1 MCFLKNPK
9 QLKALFLAAKDKRT
23 LIKIHALMIKT
34 NLSAYGNSVG
44 RIIALYGGKND
55 IVSARKLFEELPLR
69 GVDTYNAIIIA
80 YSRKESPFEV
90 LGLYNQMIKEDV
102 RPDSSTFTVA
112 LKACVSLMDL
122 KMGEEIW
129 RKAVELGYGNDVF
142 VGSSMLNLYVKCGK
156 MNEAMVAFEKMQRKD
171 LVCWSSMI
179 NGLVFNGQPR
189 EAVDAYKRMKKEG
202 IDADEV
208 VMMGLIQACAD
219 LGDSRFG
226 LSVHGYSIRR
236 HLNLDVKVQTSL
248 VDMYAKT
255 GHLDLASHVF
265 KNMSRI
271 NIVTWG
277 V

>member
-1 MCFLKNPK
+1 
-9 QLKALFLAAKDKRT
+9 
-23 LIKIHALMIKT
+23 
-34 NLSAYGNSVG
+34 
-44 RIIALYGGKND
+44 
-55 IVSARKLFEELPLR
+55 
-69 GVDTYNAIIIA
+69 
-80 YSRKESPFEV
+80 
-90 LGLYNQMIKEDV
+90 
-102 RPDSSTFTVA
+102 
-112 LKACVSLMDL
+112 
-122 KMGEEIW
+122 
-129 RKAVELGYGNDVF
+129 
-142 VGSSMLNLYVKCGK
+142 MLNLYVKCGK

-255 GHLDLASHVF
+255 GHLDRSPHLFLLQLQKSEQYCGIC
-265 KNMSRI
+265 KNIWHHSDSGNWVRLFTLPVGLVYI
-271 NIVTWG
+271 YFFG
-277 V
+277 GGKKH